1 MFGDSHNL
9 ILTGSPLG
17 LNFGRPN
24 TQSGDIT
31 MLYGGVAV
39 TAPLELT
46 VFPGPLQDLIVR
58 YAVDYMDQLVARLHS
73 QQN

>member
-24 TQSGDIT
+24 TQSGGIT

-39 TAPLELT
+39 T
-46 VFPGPLQDLIVR
+46 VFPGPLQALIVR
-58 YAVDYMDQLVARLHS
+58 YAVDYMDQLVA
-73 QQN
+73 